1 MVWENMKKREKKEI
15 KVMCAL
21 LYMMGLCL
29 ALGIS
34 LRPVAKEPHPEDRLI
49 QNSDK
54 SVLADGKMQAGKK
67 SVSVD
72 GKLQLEDGQQ
82 MSDYV
87 RKDNEAKKVAITF
100 DDGPGKG
107 TTEKLLDGLK
117 ERGVKATFFLVGE
130 KIEDNRELVAR
141 MYAEGH
147 LIGNHTF
154 THVQLSKVDGKQAL
168 EEIVKT
174 NTLIEEITGEPVR
187 YIRPPYGSYSNSLLM
202 QINMTPVLWSVD
214 PEDWN
219 TDNTGQVVKSVVAN
233 VKCGD
238 IILLHDIYDSSVAAA
253 LEIVDELKAKGF
265 IFVTVDQLLLD

>member
-1 MVWENMKKREKKEI
+1 MKKREKKEI

-100 DDGPGKG
+100 DDGPSGKY
-107 TTEKLLDGLK
+107 TKKLLDGLK
-117 ERGVKATFFLVGE
+117 KRKVKATFFLIGE
-130 KIEDNRELVAR
+130 
-141 MYAEGH
+141 
-147 LIGNHTF
+147 
-154 THVQLSKVDGKQAL
+154 
-168 EEIVKT
+168 
-174 NTLIEEITGEPVR
+174 
-187 YIRPPYGSYSNSLLM
+187 
-202 QINMTPVLWSVD
+202 
-214 PEDWN
+214 
-219 TDNTGQVVKSVVAN
+219 N
-233 VKCGD
+233 VKLLSGNCKADEKRRTSDRESYLSSCRAD
-238 IILLHDIYDSSVAAA
+238 IIA
-253 LEIVDELKAKGF
+253 GR
-265 IFVTVDQLLLD
+265 